1 MVARAPYPCQL
12 CGGNITITFSIK
24 SYDGDDLPRKLS
36 ETRSLKTRG
45 NNATLGILGV
55 KRGNRAARF
64 LFLLGSQQSGGTF
77 QGTTCPSLRDMRF
90 ASVGRRSQTE
100 LNKLRLL
107 WFSCRVPC
115 WNPRVVQDFEGT
127 QKRSIAGSVR
137 SVGTTS
143 KVGSEL
149 DGRCNGLSVLRACMI
164 HGSAASM

>member
-64 LFLLGSQQSGGTF
+64 LF
-77 QGTTCPSLRDMRF
+77 PSLRDMRF

-143 KVGSEL
+143 KVGGEL